1 MYLRTINL
9 SILIIIS
16 ILIPV
21 FSQDQVEDQEE
32 YLSRQKRLLLFP
44 TATVWQVSSIKLFLR
59 NIPRHPFQLS
69 MCVISAIS
77 KINTHNVAINAG
89 FNINY
94 NLPFSLANFLT
105 TSYWAKSLTSGT
117 SPIDLFFNKL
127 VESGDDFALGMAAD
141 GVPTEVPA
149 PELSINGTDVENET
163 SERILDDNEETT
175 TETETTTKRL
185 KKKRK
190 SKMKRDVTAAEFYAG
205 IKDTMS
211 M

>member
-1 MYLRTINL
+1 
-9 SILIIIS
+9 
-16 ILIPV
+16 
-21 FSQDQVEDQEE
+21 
-32 YLSRQKRLLLFP
+32 
-44 TATVWQVSSIKLFLR
+44 
-59 NIPRHPFQLS
+59 
-69 MCVISAIS
+69 
-77 KINTHNVAINAG
+77 
-89 FNINY
+89 
-94 NLPFSLANFLT
+94 
-105 TSYWAKSLTSGT
+105 
-117 SPIDLFFNKL
+117 
-127 VESGDDFALGMAAD
+127 MAAD